1 MQSTY
6 GGQLSSIYAPCS
18 LGLWG
23 GWVFDIGEATPGKD
37 GADGLEPRPS
47 IRSIHLPKS
56 SVLASGSRPPPCPSM
71 GSRGPGALL
80 AALRACVCSAPRA
93 STLIVAADDDE
104 Q

>member
-1 MQSTY
+1 MH
-6 GGQLSSIYAPCS
+6 APCS

-56 SVLASGSRPPPCPSM
+56 SVLGLGFTATPVPLPWVSGA
-71 GSRGPGALL
+71 GPGALL
-80 AALRACVCSAPRA
+80 A